1 MPTKIVIAL
10 VAVAALVFALRDSEN
25 KAAAGQAVNPVEQGL
40 ERFDSML
47 QQGLSQDTHDAIS
60 DRLSGSISGSSEFL
74 GAVESRVPKLS
85 E

>member
-10 VAVAALVFALRDSEN
+10 VAVAALVFALRDSEKN
-25 KAAAGQAVNPVEQGL
+25 AAAGQAGNPVEQGL

-60 DRLSGSISGSSEFL
+60 DRLSAPISGSSEFL
-74 GAVESRVPKLS
+74 VAVESRVPKLS